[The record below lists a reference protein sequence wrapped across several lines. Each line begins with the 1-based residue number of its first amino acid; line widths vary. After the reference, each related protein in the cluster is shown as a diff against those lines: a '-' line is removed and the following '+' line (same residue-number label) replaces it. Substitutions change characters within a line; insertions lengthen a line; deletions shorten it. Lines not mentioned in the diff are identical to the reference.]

1 MLRLLPGN
9 DDDKPPV
16 QKDFKQTVI
25 EVIAW
30 FLLIMAIGLIVYAG
44 YSVFMIVS
52 THKRV

>member
-9 DDDKPPV
+9 DDRPTG

-30 FLLIMAIGLIVYAG
+30 FLLIMAIGLIAYAA

>member
-9 DDDKPPV
+9 DDDKPV

-30 FLLIMAIGLIVYAG
+30 FLLILAIGLIAYAG
-44 YSVFMIVS
+44 YSVYMIVS
-52 THKRV
+52 THKKV

>member
-9 DDDKPPV
+9 DDNIG

-30 FLLIMAIGLIVYAG
+30 FLLLMAIGLIAYAG
-44 YSVFMIVS
+44 YSVFMIVA